1 MLALLAGK
9 AISVLAN
16 DIGQPV
22 FDFLRLL
29 RGQAAAGLVRGFV
42 ARL

>member
-9 AISVLAN
+9 AASVLAN
-16 DIGQPV
+16 EVGQPV
-22 FDFLRLL
+22 FDFLQLL
-29 RGQAAAGLVRGFV
+29 RSQAAAALVRGFV

>member
-16 DIGQPV
+16 DIVQSV
-22 FDFLRLL
+22 FDFLRLF
-29 RGQAAAGLVRGFV
+29 RGQAAAAFVRVFV